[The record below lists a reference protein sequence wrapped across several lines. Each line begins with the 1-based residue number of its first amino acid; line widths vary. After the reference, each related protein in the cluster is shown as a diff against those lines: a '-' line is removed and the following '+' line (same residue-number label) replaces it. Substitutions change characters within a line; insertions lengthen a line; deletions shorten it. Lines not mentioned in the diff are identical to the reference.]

1 MFGTCRG
8 SFAQYATARPDRL
21 APKPASL
28 TFEQAAALPISAVTA
43 LQAIRDRA
51 KVRRGQH
58 VLIIGA
64 SGGVGTFAVQ
74 IAKAFGAEVTGAC
87 GTAKTD
93 LVRAVGADHVL
104 DYTRA
109 DPTAGPHRYD
119 VVIDIGGNRPVRQL
133 RRALARAG
141 RWSSPA
147 ARTAVPLGGMGR
159 NIGAQLLSPFV
170 SQRLTTF
177 VSRERRADLLALG
190 DLADSG
196 AVTPA
201 VERAYPLSQAAAALR
216 HLADGRARGKV
227 VISISP
233 ASR

>member
-1 MFGTCRG
+1 M
-8 SFAQYATARPDRL
+8 
-21 APKPASL
+21 
-28 TFEQAAALPISAVTA
+28 
-43 LQAIRDRA
+43 
-51 KVRRGQH
+51 
-58 VLIIGA
+58 LIIGA

-109 DPTAGPHRYD
+109 DPTAGPDRYD

-133 RRALARAG
+133 RRALAPRG
-141 RWSSPA
+141 TLVITGGENGGPWLA
-147 ARTAVPLGGMGR
+147 AWAATRRPTAVPV
-159 NIGAQLLSPFV
+159 V

-177 VSRERRADLLALG
+177 VSRERRADLLTLG

-196 AVTPA
+196 VVAPA
-201 VERAYPLSQAAAALR
+201 VERTYPLSQAAAALVTWPT
-216 HLADGRARGKV
+216 AAPGARSSSV
-227 VISISP
+227 SSCL